1 VTPTRRRAVAE
12 NKTRPTKV
20 PVDVFLSSL
29 GDEER
34 RRDSRKV
41 LQIMR
46 RLTKAEPRM
55 WGPSIV
61 GFGSY
66 HYVYESGRE
75 GDAPIV
81 GFAPRGREMTLYVL
95 ADFARRDALLGKLG
109 KHRTSKWC
117 LYIRRLADVDATV
130 LEKLVAA
137 SVADSRKRYPTSTS

>member
-1 VTPTRRRAVAE
+1 MKRA
-12 NKTRPTKV
+12 T
-20 PVDVFLSSL
+20 
-29 GDEER
+29 G
-34 RRDSRKV
+34 
-41 LQIMR
+41 
-46 RLTKAEPRM
+46 AEPKM

-95 ADFARRDALLGKLG
+95 ADFARRDALLAKLG
-109 KHRTSKWC
+109 KHRTGKSC
-117 LYIRRLADVDATV
+117 LYIRRLADVDLAV

-137 SVADSRKRYPTSTS
+137 SVADRKKRYDVHLVAARRRGVALR